1 MLLLRQLSL
10 ALPAAAVLSLIA
22 CGPSAPTGAPG
33 PLGAAYDAT
42 QEISNLNET
51 AAELPGD
58 YRRNYDAIRAAL
70 PLDPAQIKKHS
81 RNITLQVK
89 DGQARLR
96 LEWESYAINERVL
109 ILKARLAATAYDPGV
124 SCTAGEWQA
133 SDVIHEPFFKSVSLE
148 VNCATE
154 GYVMGRTFYFSGSP
168 EVNAPAKADGALH
181 VSSRE
186 FVTIEP

>member
-1 MLLLRQLSL
+1 MQLLRLF
-10 ALPAAAVLSLIA
+10 AIPAAAAVGLIA
-22 CGPSAPTGAPG
+22 CGPSAPSGSPG

-42 QEISNLNET
+42 QEITTLNESP
-51 AAELPGD
+51 AELPGD

-70 PLDPAQIKKHS
+70 PLDPARIKKEA

-89 DGQARLR
+89 DGRARLR
-96 LEWESYAINERVL
+96 LEWESYAIGERVL
-109 ILKARLAATAYDPGV
+109 ILKARLAATEYDPGI
-124 SCTAGEWQA
+124 SCSAGEWQA
-133 SDVIHEPFFKSVSLE
+133 SDVIHEPYFKSVSLE
-148 VNCATE
+148 VNCATD
-154 GYVMGRTFYFSGSP
+154 GYVMGRTIYFSGSP